1 MSVPHLDIQIGLG
14 EEEVQ
19 VGSAAV
25 VTAVRPAWP
34 AEAIQWRTFTDGITN
49 KLVGASCGD
58 RADTVL
64 VRVYGHGT
72 DKIIDRAAEVENMR
86 LLQEFGLASA
96 RLYATFQ
103 NGLCYEFLAG
113 RVADC
118 AAVQEPDVARAVA
131 AAMAA
136 LHSVPLP
143 RPGPALLFLRLE
155 RFAEVAG
162 RPTGR
167 LGKDWLSPDDLQA
180 ELVGL
185 RGLLGTAAS
194 PVVFCH
200 NDALLANIIIR
211 HQPDHP
217 TSMSVAFID
226 LEYAGPNYAAF
237 DIANHF
243 CEFVG
248 CEGELDY
255 PGLLPTREYQL
266 AWLKRYIQEAGL
278 PAEQLDTIYEEVQQ
292 FMLAA
297 HLLWSVWSVIQAA
310 NSSIDFDFVE
320 YALQR
325 LKEYRRWKA
334 KLGVSF
340 SLDANQ

>member
-1 MSVPHLDIQIGLG
+1 MSVPHLDIRIGLG
-14 EEEVQ
+14 EEEVR

-25 VTAVRPAWP
+25 LAAVRPAWP
-34 AEAIQWRTFTDGITN
+34 AETIQWRTFTDGITN
-49 KLVGASCGD
+49 KLVGAWCGN

-86 LLQEFGLASA
+86 LLQELGLASA

-118 AAVQEPDVARAVA
+118 AAVQEPGVARAVA

-143 RPGPALLFLRLE
+143 RPGPALLWPRLE

-162 RPTGR
+162 RPAGR
-167 LGKDWLSPDDLQA
+167 LGKDWLSPKDLQA
-180 ELVGL
+180 ELTGL
-185 RGLLGTAAS
+185 RRLLETAAS

-200 NDALLANIIIR
+200 NDALLANIVIR
-211 HQPDHP
+211 QQPDLSS
-217 TSMSVAFID
+217 SMTVAFID

-266 AWLKRYIQEAGL
+266 AWLKRYMQEAGL
-278 PAEQLDTIYEEVQQ
+278 PAEQLETIYHEVQL

-297 HLLWSVWSVIQAA
+297 HLLWSIWSVIQAA
-310 NSSIDFDFVE
+310 NSSIEFDFVE

-325 LKEYRRWKA
+325 LREYRRWKA
-334 KLGVSF
+334 KLGVPF
-340 SLDANQ
+340 SSESKK